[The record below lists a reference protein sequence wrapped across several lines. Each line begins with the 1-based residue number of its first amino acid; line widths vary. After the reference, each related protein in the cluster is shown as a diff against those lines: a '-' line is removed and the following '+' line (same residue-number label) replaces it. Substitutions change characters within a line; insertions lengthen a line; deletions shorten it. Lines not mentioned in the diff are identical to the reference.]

1 MKSKILL
8 IALIISVFLTGC
20 ESKKKEE
27 SKQVV
32 ETNGMLSYTIDGEV
46 AKEKPTKEDGYFVNK
61 IVCDSGTD
69 MMWDNDNWEVELTKV
84 ESSDR
89 CMVDFTKD
97 INKEGYRVTVKS
109 NNTLSLDSLSKAT
122 TQNGTIKIYS
132 SSIIESVTGCNGV
145 IDGNKVIISN
155 VNSNQTCHITIED
168 KTLAGTIK
176 NAYNADINRKRTN
189 FTLIDNSTHVDTP
202 AGLTGGLYAGIDDQ
216 ETTYYFSGDGSG
228 MNNWVSFAGKL
239 WRIIRINGNGS
250 VRLLYAGD
258 GTTANDIGS
267 SAYNSTYYHPQYV
280 GWKYTSG
287 NSLSTNR
294 GNGTKS
300 TIYSKVE
307 TWYTTNIT
315 NAGLTNYIDTGAIYC
330 NDRNLRSGDSYSTSA
345 TFYYAAY
352 GRLVDNK
359 APTFNCSN
367 TSDRFYN
374 FGLMT
379 ADEVS
384 YAGGL
389 YGTNNASAYYY
400 LAQDGTSSIT
410 GGSYW
415 WTMSP
420 SYWDGSHA
428 VVFIVGGS
436 LNPGNLTASDV
447 NRSNVVRPVVSLKS
461 NVLVTGGSGTA
472 SYPYTLTIE

>member
-189 FTLIDNSTHVDTP
+189 FTLIDNSTYVDTP

-216 ETTYYFSGDGSG
+216 GTTYYFSGDGSG

-250 VRLLYAGD
+250 VRLLYAGTGGED
-258 GTTANDIGS
+258 GYIGS
-267 SAYNSTYYHPQYV
+267 TQHYATSDGQYDHPAYV
-280 GWKYTSG
+280 GWKYTLVGSLAADRG
-287 NSLSTNR
+287 NSTKSNAYTTVEAWYNSLSSAN
-294 GNGTKS
+294 K
-300 TIYSKVE
+300 
-307 TWYTTNIT
+307 
-315 NAGLTNYIDTGAIYC
+315 NYIDSNAIYC
-330 NDRNLRSGDSYSTSA
+330 NDRNIGSGSYSMNA

-352 GRLVDNK
+352 SRLANK
-359 APTFNCSN
+359 GMPIFACSN
-367 TSDRFYN
+367 SNDKFST
-374 FGLMT
+374 FGIMI
-379 ADEVS
+379 ADE
-384 YAGGL
+384 
-389 YGTNNASAYYY
+389 
-400 LAQDGTSSIT
+400 
-410 GGSYW
+410 
-415 WTMSP
+415 P
-420 SYWDGSHA
+420 
-428 VVFIVGGS
+428 
-436 LNPGNLTASDV
+436 V
-447 NRSNVVRPVVSLKS
+447 N
-461 NVLVTGGSGTA
+461 
-472 SYPYTLTIE
+472 I